1 MDDAKLSHV
10 LVCTNVDCQ
19 ARGSEE
25 ILAVLQQRVAEDS
38 LSHVTVKSYLCFGG
52 CQQGPNLVLYPQRT
66 WYAGVQK
73 EDVDDIVNHIM
84 GGPVVDRL
92 TGKVDLP
99 TEELIFQLLDA
110 GLY

>member
-1 MDDAKLSHV
+1 MAAETPCHV
-10 LVCTNVDCQ
+10 LVCANVDCQ
-19 ARGSEE
+19 ARGSEG
-25 ILAVLQQRVAEDS
+25 ILAALQERVVENE

-52 CQQGPNLVLYPQRT
+52 CQQGPNIVLYPQRT
-66 WYAGVQK
+66 WYAGV
-73 EDVDDIVNHIM
+73 ERGDVDEIIKHLQ
-84 GGPVVDRL
+84 GGPVVTRL